1 MTIHIL
7 FKWKS
12 PPRPP
17 QEVPGQCDWRLD
29 ARKVCSRVNLPCFT
43 YSHVLARDLKSYQDT
58 IATFNMPAL
67 SERFEFIRQLGNVFL
82 IQPDILRS
90 YITENYLGRIEPAL
104 LRPYL
109 AQRADWGK
117 EEKVFE
123 GLFGEDGEG
132 KGFKDRLGVSR
143 MMRELEGLRIGDGA
157 GSAFSGGFS
166 FNSLNTRSLGI

>member
-1 MTIHIL
+1 
-7 FKWKS
+7 
-12 PPRPP
+12 
-17 QEVPGQCDWRLD
+17 
-29 ARKVCSRVNLPCFT
+29 
-43 YSHVLARDLKSYQDT
+43 
-58 IATFNMPAL
+58 MPAL

-90 YITENYLGRIEPAL
+90 YITENYLGRIEPTL

-117 EEKVFE
+117 EEKALE
-123 GLFGEDGEG
+123 GLFGEEGEQEG

-143 MMRELEGLRIGDGA
+143 MMRELEGLRIGDGG

-166 FNSLNTRSLGI
+166 FNSLNARSLGI

>member
-1 MTIHIL
+1 MLAKYIFFIHFFL
-7 FKWKS
+7 LS
-12 PPRPP
+12 SNAHTP
-17 QEVPGQCDWRLD
+17 
-29 ARKVCSRVNLPCFT
+29 S
-43 YSHVLARDLKSYQDT
+43 RDLKSYQDI
-58 IATFNMPAL
+58 IATFNMPSL

-117 EEKVFE
+117 EEKAFE
-123 GLFGEDGEG
+123 GLFGEEGEQEG

-143 MMRELEGLRIGDGA
+143 MMRELEALRIGDGG
-157 GSAFSGGFS
+157 GSSFSSGFS
-166 FNSLNTRSLGI
+166 FNSLNARI